1 MDHQAKAATTGSHRT
16 HTRPNSTQF
25 LTRPAAAQQ
34 LPPPINSLS
43 SSESD
48 EAAAFRDVYRELVRW
63 REQLRAHAALIEA
76 EQRQLQKQRVA
87 ATELQDKL
95 NVERAQLLA
104 EQRRWAEQNK
114 QQQEEEQ
121 SQEEEQYQEE
131 KQQLDL
137 LPKGHRVYIQQLRN
151 RGSSSEK
158 KAFQQ
163 ACKAAAREGLDV
175 AAVEEQVRAI
185 STAVRDRRTYAALD
199 GLGKV
204 HELLLAGLPAR
215 L

>member
-1 MDHQAKAATTGSHRT
+1 MDHQTVAVTTAASHRP
-16 HTRPNSTQF
+16 HTRPNSTQI

-34 LPPPINSLS
+34 LPHPINSPS

-48 EAAAFRDVYRELVRW
+48 EAAAFHDVYRELVRW
-63 REQLRAHAALIEA
+63 REQLRAHAALVEA
-76 EQRQLQKQRVA
+76 EQRRLQKQRVA
-87 ATELQDKL
+87 AAELQDKL
-95 NVERAQLLA
+95 DVERAQLLA
-104 EQRRWAEQNK
+104 EQRRWEEQNK
-114 QQQEEEQ
+114 QRQEEQQQEEQQQEEE
-121 SQEEEQYQEE
+121 
-131 KQQLDL
+131 QQLDL

-151 RGSSSEK
+151 TGSSSDK